1 MSKSTDDKGPHRQR
15 DGREGLIL
23 LTFDNDGRGQRLKRA
38 QIPNLPAISKP
49 KPRTV
54 MRFGALSFPGLR
66 LGLTQMVERPRS
78 NARRATKRELAHI
91 SAKCFLAPAPSVFGA
106 LFGVSLGK
114 FLNDEQVDSFF
125 CWSCFL
131 KSKK

>member
-1 MSKSTDDKGPHRQR
+1 AKKGRSGQKVRGESP
-15 DGREGLIL
+15 DFSG
-23 LTFDNDGRGQRLKRA
+23 FGQRRA
-38 QIPNLPAISKP
+38 ATGTWKNGFKFPNLPAISKP

-54 MRFGALSFPGLR
+54 MRFGALSFTGLR
-66 LGLTQMVERPRS
+66 LGLPQMVELPRS
-78 NARRATKRELAHI
+78 NARRPTKRELTHI